1 FNEANVLDASAVRD
15 AFQRRGI
22 VKIRADWTNADPAIT
37 KILKQFGRP
46 GVPMYVLYPGKNAE
60 PILFPELL
68 TQNIV
73 LEKLETVS
81 PQVAAE

>member
-1 FNEANVLDASAVRD
+1 MRD

-22 VKIRADWTNADPAIT
+22 VKIRADWTKADPAIT

-46 GVPMYVLYPGKNAE
+46 GVPMYVLYPGNNAE

-68 TQNIV
+68 TQNLV
-73 LEKLETVS
+73 LEKLKTVT
-81 PQVAAE
+81 PHIAAE